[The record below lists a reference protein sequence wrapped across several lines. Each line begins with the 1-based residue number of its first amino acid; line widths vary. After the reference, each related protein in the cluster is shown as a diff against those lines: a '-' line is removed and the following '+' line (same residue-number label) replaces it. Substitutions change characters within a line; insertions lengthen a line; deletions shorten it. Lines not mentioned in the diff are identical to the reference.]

1 MLAVRRP
8 GRARVV
14 GLVCREPA
22 RLVAFDRAQPEV
34 VAPLVGFHVGVAHGV
49 GDQVT
54 GGRDGGS
61 ADSVDSHEMLDC
73 ECIGES
79 YGCGEPCECETN
91 NLACHLY
98 SSYTGEA
105 LQSRGGGGLSKPVKT
120 GQPSGSHVHAD
131 PGSGERGDSAG

>member
-14 GLVCREPA
+14 GLVRREPA
-22 RLVAFDRAQPEV
+22 RLVAVDRAQPEV
-34 VAPLVGFHVGVAHGV
+34 VASLVGFHVGVAYGID
-49 GDQVT
+49 DQVP
-54 GGRDGGS
+54 GGRDGRS
-61 ADSVDSHEMLDC
+61 ADAVDAHEMVGGEGIC
-73 ECIGES
+73 ERGRRGQARKCK
-79 YGCGEPCECETN
+79 TN

-120 GQPSGSHVHAD
+120 GQPSGNHVHAD
-131 PGSGERGDSAG
+131 RGSGERGDSAG